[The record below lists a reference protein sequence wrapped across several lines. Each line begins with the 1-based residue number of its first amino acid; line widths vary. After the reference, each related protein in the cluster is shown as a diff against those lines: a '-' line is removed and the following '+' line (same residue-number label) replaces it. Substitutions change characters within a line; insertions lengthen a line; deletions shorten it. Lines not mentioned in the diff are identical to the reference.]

1 MQIADVA
8 PSGVSNVTVLGPSLA
23 LELSW
28 ATHAA
33 WSPQLRTQHP
43 VLAALAE
50 DHPEL
55 VRDVVGFWGDG
66 THCFTEFQVLADVGG
81 VLAETDVDRLFDTL
95 AASRRLV
102 PEVLPLLSETPV
114 ERAAVIRRLHELRDD
129 DRRWSSYSD
138 LMRALYAPLDQWWR
152 HEGIPAVQQAVESAR
167 RELSRGADWTRMVG
181 VHCAVLQERFPEIIE
196 RREPVALAVCAL
208 FGKGLYLDLPDCQ
221 LIGLGAGLGELGA
234 RARTSNLARRIKV
247 IADPTRLA
255 ILDHLRT
262 GPRSV
267 SDIAVDF
274 ALAQPTVSAHVKQLR
289 QAGLVTA
296 TRSGSRLE
304 LSVNTEALATLTG
317 ELNAMATTPGATMRS
332 GVPATSGQ
340 A

>member
-1 MQIADVA
+1 MQIADVTA
-8 PSGVSNVTVLGPSLA
+8 SSSSNVTVLGPSLA

-55 VRDVVGFWGDG
+55 VRGVTGFWGDG
-66 THCFTEFQVLADVGG
+66 MHCFTEFQVLADIGG
-81 VLAETDVDRLFDTL
+81 ALTETEVDRLFDTL
-95 AASRRLV
+95 AESRRVV
-102 PEVLPLLSETPV
+102 PDVLTLASETPV
-114 ERAAVIRRLHELRDD
+114 ERATVIRRLHELRDD
-129 DRRWSSYSD
+129 DRKWSSYVD
-138 LMRALYAPLDQWWR
+138 LLRALYAPLDHWWR
-152 HEGIPAVQQAVESAR
+152 NEGIPAVEQAVESAR
-167 RELSRGADWTRMVG
+167 RELARGADWTRMVV
-181 VHCAVLQERFPEIIE
+181 VHCTVLQERFPEIIE
-196 RREPVALAVCAL
+196 RRDPVALAVCAL

-234 RARTSNLARRIKV
+234 RARTANLARRIKV

-267 SDIAVDF
+267 SDIAMDF

-296 TRSGSRLE
+296 TRTGTRLE

-317 ELNAMATTPGATMRS
+317 ELNAMSATPGATIVS
-332 GVPATSGQ
+332 GTTATRV
-340 A
+340 